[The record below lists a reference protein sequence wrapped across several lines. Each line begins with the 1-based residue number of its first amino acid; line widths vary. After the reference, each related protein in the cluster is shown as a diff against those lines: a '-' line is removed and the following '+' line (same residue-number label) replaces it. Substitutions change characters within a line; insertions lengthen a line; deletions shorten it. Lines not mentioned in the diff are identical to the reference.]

1 MRAILLLILLAF
13 LGFATAH
20 LRPVRPRNKAITPPP
35 AVLALKKLSEERA
48 LKVADSLSPW
58 LKKNG
63 YSDSVIFLAD
73 MNLSMHTHRFY
84 SVDIKNKKIL
94 QRALVAHGSGGGSK
108 PDSVIFS
115 NVPGSN
121 CTSPGKYKIG
131 ASFYGVYGKGYR
143 LHGLDACNN
152 NALKRLVVF
161 HYYDLQPSEEDDY
174 PKYYSEGC
182 PMLSQKDFT
191 LPDSII
197 MASTKPKI
205 LFIYK

>member
-1 MRAILLLILLAF
+1 MRAVLLLLFLAC
-13 LGFATAH
+13 LGFAAAH
-20 LRPVRPRNKAITPPP
+20 LKPLRTRQKSAAPPP
-35 AVLALKKLSEERA
+35 AGLAQKKLSEERA
-48 LKVADSLSPW
+48 LRVADSLSPW

-63 YSDSVIFLAD
+63 YSDSVLFLAD
-73 MNLSMHTHRFY
+73 MNLSMHTRRFY
-84 SVDIKNKKIL
+84 TVDIKNKKIL

-131 ASFYGVYGKGYR
+131 ASFYGTYGKGYR
-143 LHGLDACNN
+143 LHGLDACNS

-161 HYYDLQPSEEDDY
+161 HYYDLQPSEENAF

-182 PMLSQKDFT
+182 PMLSKKDFN

-197 MASTKPKI
+197 MASAKPKL